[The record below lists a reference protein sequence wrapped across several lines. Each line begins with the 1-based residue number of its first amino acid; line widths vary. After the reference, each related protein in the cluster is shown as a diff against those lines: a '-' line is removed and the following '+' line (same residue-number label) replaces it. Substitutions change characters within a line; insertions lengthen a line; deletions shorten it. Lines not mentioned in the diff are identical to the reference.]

1 METRQ
6 LFSVLLVFALLGA
19 AVWALRRGG
28 ATGQRGALRIG
39 SLRIGALAPF
49 RLGFGRRPGS
59 GRSLASLER
68 LALTPQ
74 HSLHLV
80 RIHGRE
86 IVVATYPHGCAVLTE
101 GLSQA
106 LSEHEPGFEA

>member
-1 METRQ
+1 MEIRQ

-28 ATGQRGALRIG
+28 AIGQRGALRIG
-39 SLRIGALAPF
+39 SLAPF
-49 RLGFGRRPGS
+49 RLGFGRRPGR

-68 LALTPQ
+68 QALTPQ

-86 IVVATYPHGCAVLTE
+86 VVVATYPHGCAVLTE
-101 GLSQA
+101 GASQG
-106 LSEHEPGFEA
+106 LSEHEPGLEA